1 MKNNLEKV
9 LKSFNMLSDD
19 EIAKSLTYFEVK
31 TIQKNDLLIEAGKVC
46 DWIAF
51 VNSGILRNYYTSSKE
66 DEVTYCITFPNTF
79 ISAYSSFITNK
90 KTFENIHAIVDS
102 ELLVIRKDDYQ
113 SLLNS
118 SENWLNFS
126 KYFSEQS
133 YVLMENRLISLQ
145 METAEKRYLDL
156 MNNHPEYIQNISLKY
171 LASYLGIT
179 QRHLSRL
186 RKKISF

>member
-1 MKNNLEKV
+1 MKNKLEKI

-19 EIAKSLTYFEVK
+19 EIAHSLTYFEIK
-31 TIQKNDLLIEAGKVC
+31 SIKKNDILIEAGKVC

-79 ISAYSSFITNK
+79 ISAYSSFITTK

-102 ELLVIRKDDYQ
+102 ELLVIKKSDYQ
-113 SLLNS
+113 NLLNS
-118 SENWLNFS
+118 SENWLKFS

-156 MNNHPEYIQNISLKY
+156 MNNYPEYIQNIPLKY
-171 LASYLGIT
+171 ISSYLGIT